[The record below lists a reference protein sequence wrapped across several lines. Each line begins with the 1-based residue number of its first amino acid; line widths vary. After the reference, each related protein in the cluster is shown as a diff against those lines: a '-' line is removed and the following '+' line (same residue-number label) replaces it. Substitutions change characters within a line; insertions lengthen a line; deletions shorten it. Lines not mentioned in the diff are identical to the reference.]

1 MAGYIG
7 TRVSVPETRVE
18 SKSVQNITAT
28 TSSITGLSYTPTQ
41 VEVFHNGVRLVD
53 GTDFTATNGTSITL
67 TTAAQNG
74 DQVVVLSS
82 DSLNVANVVPATGGT
97 FSGNVTF
104 SNDVTVSGN
113 TTFSGTVTGIQSGA
127 GYFQGENGNTGDT
140 TDGLGDIFRSHEQT
154 LNTDVTIAGTSNS
167 LAAGPLTV
175 ASGVTLTVA
184 SGGSL
189 SIV

>member
-7 TRVSVPETRVE
+7 TRIAVPETRTE
-18 SKSVQNITAT
+18 SKSVINITAT
-28 TSSITGLSYTPTQ
+28 TTSLTGLSYTPTQ

-104 SNDVTVSGN
+104 GSDVTVSGN

-127 GYFQGENGNTGDT
+127 GYFQGENGTTGDT
-140 TDGLGDIFRSHEQT
+140 TNGLGDIFRSHENT
-154 LNTDVTIAGTSNS
+154 LNTNVTIAGTTNS

>member
-7 TRVSVPETRVE
+7 TRAAVPETRVD
-18 SKSVQNITAT
+18 SKSVLNITAT
-28 TSSITGLSYTPTQ
+28 TTSLTGLSYTPTQ

-104 SNDVTVSGN
+104 DGTATFNGTTV
-113 TTFSGTVTGIQSGA
+113 GA
-127 GYFQGENGNTGDT
+127 GGGLYKGENGTVGSSAGDM
-140 TDGLGDIFRSHEQT
+140 FRINEQT
-154 LNTDVTIAGTSNS
+154 LNTNVTIDATEN
-167 LAAGPLTV
+167 ANVTGPITI
-175 ASGVTLTVA
+175 ATGVTLTVT
-184 SGGSL
+184 SGGTL
-189 SIV
+189 AVV

>member
-7 TRVSVPETRVE
+7 TRVAVPETRTE
-18 SKSVQNITAT
+18 SKSVINITAT
-28 TSSITGLSYTPTQ
+28 TTSLTGLSYTPTQ

-104 SNDVTVSGN
+104 GSDV
-113 TTFSGTVTGIQSGA
+113 TFSGTVTGIQSGA
-127 GYFQGENGNTGDT
+127 GYFQGENGTTGDT
-140 TDGLGDIFRSHEQT
+140 TNGLGDIFRSHENT
-154 LNTDVTIAGTSNS
+154 LNTSVTIAGTTNS

>member
-7 TRVSVPETRVE
+7 TRVAVPETRVE
-18 SKSVQNITAT
+18 SKSVINITAT
-28 TSSITGLSYTPTQ
+28 TTNLTGLSYTPTQ

-104 SNDVTVSGN
+104 GSDVTVSGN

-127 GYFQGENGNTGDT
+127 GYFQGENGTTGDT
-140 TDGLGDIFRSHEQT
+140 TNGLGDIFRSHENT
-154 LNTDVTIAGTSNS
+154 LNTNVTIAGTTNS

>member
-7 TRVSVPETRVE
+7 TRIAVPETRTE
-18 SKSVQNITAT
+18 SKSVINITAT
-28 TSSITGLSYTPTQ
+28 TTSLTGLSYTPTQ

-104 SNDVTVSGN
+104 GSDVT
-113 TTFSGTVTGIQSGA
+113 FSCTVTGIQAGA
-127 GYFQGENGNTGDT
+127 GYFQGENGTTGDT
-140 TDGLGDIFRSHEQT
+140 TNGLGDIFRSHENT
-154 LNTDVTIAGTSNS
+154 LNTNVTIAGTTNS

>member
-7 TRVSVPETRVE
+7 TRVAVPETRVE

-28 TSSITGLSYTPTQ
+28 TTSLTGLSYTPTQ

-127 GYFQGENGNTGDT
+127 GYFQGENGITGDT
-140 TDGLGDIFRSHEQT
+140 TNGLGDIFRSHEQT
-154 LNTDVTIAGTSNS
+154 LNTNVTIAGTSNS

-189 SIV
+189 AIV